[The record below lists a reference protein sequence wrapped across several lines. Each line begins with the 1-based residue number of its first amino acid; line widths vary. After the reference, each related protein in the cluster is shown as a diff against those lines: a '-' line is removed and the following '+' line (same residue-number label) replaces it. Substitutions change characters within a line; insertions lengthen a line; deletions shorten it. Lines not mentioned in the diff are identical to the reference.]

1 MLLTEEQ
8 QKQVVEAIKAAEK
21 NTSGEV
27 RVHIESNCANDEV
40 LDRAKEVFVSL
51 GLHRTERRNGVLFY
65 VATEDRKF
73 AVIGDE
79 GIDNVVPEDFWN
91 STRDVMR
98 THFRNSAFAEGLC
111 AGITLAGHQLKYF
124 FPYQDDDTNEL
135 PDEISFG

>member
-27 RVHIESNCANDEV
+27 RVHIESNCTNDEV

-98 THFRNSAFAEGLC
+98 THFRNGVYAEGLC
-111 AGITLAGHQLKYF
+111 AGITLAGHQLKHF
-124 FPYQDDDTNEL
+124 FPYQDDDTNDL

>member
-1 MLLTEEQ
+1 MILTEEQ

-40 LDRAKEVFVSL
+40 LDRAKEVFVTL

-73 AVIGDE
+73 AVLGDE

-98 THFRNSAFAEGLC
+98 TQFRNSAFAEGLC
-111 AGITLAGHQLKYF
+111 AGITLAGQQLKHF